1 MDLLTRDRDELA
13 RRWMLLA
20 ASALAASGFLAFGV
34 VAARVPALARHL
46 TDTELARRVLV
57 VHVDLGVVVWFAALP
72 VAMFHLAAAGG
83 GRTGRL
89 AAIGPWLA
97 AAGAVAL
104 GSGLIPGW
112 GHPHTVNYV
121 PLVDQPL
128 FVGGLLLFAAG
139 VVVSYLD
146 RELLPLAGTTL
157 VSGRPDAGPIAATLR
172 AHRGF
177 LRLGAASTLLAL
189 AVLVVAYA
197 RLRAVGDVTA
207 AYEQLLW
214 GCGHV
219 LQLATVAFVIVA
231 WALLAALGTGR
242 PVTAGAAARASL
254 GLLALA
260 ALSVHAL
267 LAAHP
272 TGWRYHAGYAQLMRW
287 GLFPA
292 LVVFLGCVVVPH
304 LRAHRDRPEGAVARA
319 LRPLAA
325 SAILMLAGLLYG
337 VLIRGSD
344 LRIPGHYHATIGS
357 VTLAYMALT
366 LLLLPRDGGRDR
378 EPRRAAF
385 RDRALT
391 RVAILYGTGQLCF
404 SSGLM
409 VAGAF
414 GLGRKTYGVDQLVLG
429 TGQKAGI
436 ALMAIGGALALAGG
450 VTWAASL
457 VARMRVAGD
466 SNAAAKHLEK
476 SS

>member
-1 MDLLTRDRDELA
+1 MDLLTRDRHELA

-20 ASALAASGFLAFGV
+20 ASALAASGLLAFGV

-46 TDTELARRVLV
+46 TDTEIARRVLV

-72 VAMFHLAAAGG
+72 VALFNLAAAGA
-83 GRTGRL
+83 GRAGRL
-89 AAIGPWLA
+89 AAVAPWLA
-97 AAGAVAL
+97 ATGAVAL

-112 GHPHTVNYV
+112 GRPHTVNYV

-128 FVGGLLLFAAG
+128 FVAGLLLFAAG
-139 VVVSYLD
+139 VVASYLD
-146 RELLPLAGTTL
+146 RALLPLAGSA
-157 VSGRPDAGPIAATLR
+157 VAPGGDDSGPVAATLC

-189 AVLVVAYA
+189 AALAVAYV
-197 RLRAVGDVTA
+197 RLRGAGDVTA

-231 WALLAALGTGR
+231 WALLAAAGTGR
-242 PVTAGAAARASL
+242 PVEGGAAARVSL
-254 GLLALA
+254 GLLAVAGLS
-260 ALSVHAL
+260 ALAL

-272 TGWRYHAGYAQLMRW
+272 AGSRYYSGYAQLMRW
-287 GLFPA
+287 GLFPS
-292 LVVFLGCVVVPH
+292 LVVFLGFVIVPH
-304 LRAHRDRPEGAVARA
+304 LGAHRNRQKEAVARA

-337 VLIRGSD
+337 ALIRGSD

-378 EPRRAAF
+378 DPRRAVF

-391 RVAILYGTGQLCF
+391 RVAILYGTGQLSF
-404 SSGLM
+404 STGLM

-457 VARMRVAGD
+457 VVRTWRAR
-466 SNAAAKHLEK
+466 SP
-476 SS
+476 S

>member
-1 MDLLTRDRDELA
+1 MEFLPRERPALA

-20 ASALAASGFLAFGV
+20 ASALAVSGLLAFGV

-72 VAMFHLAAAGG
+72 VALFHLAASG
-83 GRTGRL
+83 GRRAGRH
-89 AAIGPWLA
+89 AAVAPWLA

-112 GHPHTVNYV
+112 GRPHTVNYV

-128 FVGGLLLFAAG
+128 FVAGLLLFAAG
-139 VVVSYLD
+139 VVASYLD
-146 RELLPLAGTTL
+146 RALLPFGDSSRAPG
-157 VSGRPDAGPIAATLR
+157 GDDAGPVAATLR
-172 AHRGF
+172 AQRGF

-189 AVLVVAYA
+189 AVLAVAYA
-197 RLRAVGDVTA
+197 RLSVAGDVTA

-214 GCGHV
+214 GSGHV

-231 WALLAALGTGR
+231 WALLAAAGTGR
-242 PVTAGAAARASL
+242 PVAAGAAARVAL
-254 GLLALA
+254 GLLGVA
-260 ALSVHAL
+260 ALSVLPL

-272 TGWRYHAGYAQLMRW
+272 AGWRYHAGYAQLMRW
-287 GLFPA
+287 GLFPG
-292 LVVFLGCVVVPH
+292 LVVFLGFVIVPH
-304 LRAHRDRPEGAVARA
+304 LRARRDPSSPAAARA

-325 SAILMLAGLLYG
+325 SSLLMLAGLVYG
-337 VLIRGSD
+337 ALIRGSD

-366 LLLLPRDGGRDR
+366 LLLLPRSTGADR
-378 EPRRAAF
+378 ADRATAGATF
-385 RDRALT
+385 RDRTLG
-391 RVAILYGTGQLCF
+391 RVAVLYGAGQLF
-404 SSGLM
+404 FATGLM

-414 GLGRKTYGVDQLVLG
+414 GLGRKTYGVDQVLSG
-429 TGQKAGI
+429 PGQRTGVV
-436 ALMAIGGALALAGG
+436 LMAIGGILALAGG

-457 VARMRVAGD
+457 LSLLRADRSDRPA
-466 SNAAAKHLEK
+466 
-476 SS
+476 